1 MFSGGEAFNALED
14 GAPDGR
20 KAMSVAISDGDVAAD
35 GTAGYWAAIDAANS
49 RFLAAGPVN
58 TPKTVIAGQ
67 KFRLDAF
74 AVHLSTGAQ

>member
-1 MFSGGEAFNALED
+1 MA
-14 GAPDGR
+14 
-20 KAMSVAISDGDVAAD
+20 VAISQ
-35 GTAGYWAAIDAANS
+35 TANPAGAAAIDAANS

-58 TPKTVIAGQ
+58 TPRTVIAGQ